1 VQEIDVW
8 RSASL
13 LLERHRPD
21 AALIAAMRADQLLDK
36 GEVEGCRVWQRIV
49 RTIRDLERKPS
60 SGTQLN

>member
-13 LLERHRPD
+13 LLKRHGPD
-21 AALIAAMRADQLLDK
+21 AALFAAMRADQLLDQ

-49 RTIRDLERKPS
+49 RAIRDLERTPNS
-60 SGTQLN
+60 DAQRN